1 MGEPTLSHVMPFLQ
15 AALICD
21 VGVVDP
27 NSGKKTLIG
36 IFDRIIARVFP
47 TRHTLSIYMRMSDAE
62 GHYRFQLEFAQV
74 ATGAILATA
83 ESEVFQVVDR
93 TKAFDILVPLG
104 ALEIPASGVYEFRIK
119 ANDAFLGLISL
130 EAVLQETVS
139 QT

>member
-15 AALICD
+15 AGLICD
-21 VGVVDP
+21 AGVVDP
-27 NSGKKTLIG
+27 HSGKKTLIG
-36 IFDRIIARVFP
+36 IFDRIIARDFP
-47 TRHTLSIYMRMSDAE
+47 TRRMLSIYMRMSDAA

-83 ESEVFQVVDR
+83 ESEVVQLFDR

-104 ALEIPASGVYEFRIK
+104 ALEIPASGAYEFRIK
-119 ANDAFLGLISL
+119 ANNAFLGLISL
-130 EAVLQETVS
+130 EAIS